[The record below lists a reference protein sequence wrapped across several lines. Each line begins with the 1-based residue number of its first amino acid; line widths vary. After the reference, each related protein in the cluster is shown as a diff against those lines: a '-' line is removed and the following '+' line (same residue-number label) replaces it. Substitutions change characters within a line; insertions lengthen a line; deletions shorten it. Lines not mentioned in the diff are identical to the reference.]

1 MALSHSW
8 NSRKRIPSC
17 RWIHTGGLGRRKG
30 LEKQIRQMKQEN
42 MVLEEANARYSKL
55 QLIEAQVGRSEN
67 GSYPSNVIISNNNF
81 RKNWE

>member
-1 MALSHSW
+1 
-8 NSRKRIPSC
+8 
-17 RWIHTGGLGRRKG
+17 
-30 LEKQIRQMKQEN
+30 MKQEN

-81 RKNWE
+81 RKSWE

>member
-1 MALSHSW
+1 
-8 NSRKRIPSC
+8 
-17 RWIHTGGLGRRKG
+17 
-30 LEKQIRQMKQEN
+30 MKQEN